1 MHLSEEHLRELS
13 SAYDRLEQ
21 LPLAIRL
28 ANAVGRPLEAL
39 SVGLPKGITGRVMDV
54 AGRSLSLGMCVALS
68 TVRQGPTGSAQLRR
82 HRIVVGSTGAVGG
95 FFGAAGLP
103 LELPFTT
110 VVMLRAIA
118 GVAREEGEDMADP
131 RVALECLGVLA
142 HGGPSPHDDAT
153 ETSYYAVRAAL
164 APGIRQAAEYVS
176 RHVAGDLPRHAAS
189 LLLRVL
195 QPLVARFGQ
204 AAVQK
209 AIAQSVPGVG
219 AAAGAAVNVAFIG
232 HFQSVAQGHFAVR
245 RLERLYG
252 REAVREAYGE
262 LREAR
267 TGAAPG

>member
-13 SAYDRLEQ
+13 SVHYRLEQ

-28 ANAVGRPLEAL
+28 ANSVGRPLEAL
-39 SVGLPKGITGRVMDV
+39 SVGLPKGIRGRVMDV
-54 AGRSLSLGMCVALS
+54 AGRSLSLGMRVALS
-68 TVRQGPTGSAQLRR
+68 TVRQGPTGSAQLSR
-82 HRIVVGSTGAVGG
+82 HRVVVGSTGAVGG

-118 GVAREEGEDMADP
+118 AVAREEGEDMTDP

-176 RHVAGDLPRHAAS
+176 RHVAGDLPRHAAP
-189 LLLRVL
+189 LLRVL